1 MNLPIDNF
9 CFNLKL
15 SNPLVCTTHDTTLY
29 SLNLPLKSLN
39 LRKMRFQTR
48 YSYWYHSSSSR
59 IWHGTFKVGFKTH
72 FHGVFKVENQTCIG
86 INTFSRAK
94 AQEYINELAKPA
106 APPPEEL
113 LPPEVPETYN
123 EQNGLV
129 LEKTSP
135 VEPVN
140 VRFPWLPTGYL
151 QLVEE
156 IGLIQQ
162 MDFQPACKRCYINT
176 NMAIPSHQTSAI
188 FNRQTVC

>member
-1 MNLPIDNF
+1 MKPFRL
-9 CFNLKL
+9 
-15 SNPLVCTTHDTTLY
+15 
-29 SLNLPLKSLN
+29 
-39 LRKMRFQTR
+39 
-48 YSYWYHSSSSR
+48 
-59 IWHGTFKVGFKTH
+59 
-72 FHGVFKVENQTCIG
+72 
-86 INTFSRAK
+86 RAK

-113 LPPEVPETYN
+113 LPPDESEAYN
-123 EQNGLV
+123 EHDGLV
-129 LEKTSP
+129 LEKMAP
-135 VEPVN
+135 MEPVN